1 MNSKDWTRKRQKLPF
16 IVTKDIMRGS
26 VVIVL
31 LGLLLSSESF
41 RTNSLGRWKQ
51 AVANLY
57 AENEPVQSTTS
68 KTTKTIKSKVGK
80 KKEKEPEITDMVMYN
95 KYDNIAPWKLSDSF
109 NSTTLKF
116 MFEIQDQVNSG
127 WAKIEQTFA
136 SWVVIVTSKV
146 ERDIKTT
153 FRTGEVISR
162 TVTKST
168 EQVLSSVME
177 VSRPVLMLPS
187 AIQQLNDNDDAW
199 NLIKAG
205 VNPLEQG
212 KLLGNLGATSTK
224 QRAALP
230 KPRAPSAL
238 SADSL
243 YRSVR
248 LLPNKLTYDYNR
260 RKTAKALETGMGLPT
275 NRLLGD
281 GESLGLDQSPID
293 SDPNRA
299 LKPGARSRKIRPG
312 EDENDRD
319 DDGDED
325 EAEEEEDL
333 SVASL
338 LYPLESL
345 LPSRDVS
352 LDQVT
357 Y

>member
-1 MNSKDWTRKRQKLPF
+1 MKSI
-16 IVTKDIMRGS
+16 IV
-26 VVIVL
+26 VVTL

-41 RTNSLGRWKQ
+41 RTNSNGRWKQ
-51 AVANLY
+51 AVTNLH
-57 AENEPVQSTTS
+57 AENEPIQSTTS
-68 KTTKTIKSKVGK
+68 KTTTKTIKSKVGK
-80 KKEKEPEITDMVMYN
+80 KKEKVPEITDMVMFN

-177 VSRPVLMLPS
+177 ASRPVLMLPS

-230 KPRAPSAL
+230 KTRAPSVLAV
-238 SADSL
+238 DSL

-260 RKTAKALETGMGLPT
+260 RKTAKALESGMGAPT

-281 GESLGLDQSPID
+281 GDGGSPSAPSLDQSPID
-293 SDPNRA
+293 TDSKRT
-299 LKPGARSRKIRPG
+299 LKPAGRGRKVRSYG
-312 EDENDRD
+312 EDEN
-319 DDGDED
+319 E
-325 EAEEEEDL
+325 EEEEEEDDEEDL
-333 SVASL
+333 F
-338 LYPLESL
+338 PLESL
-345 LPSRDVS
+345 LPPRDAS
-352 LDQVT
+352 IDQVT
-357 Y
+357 DSLTDSSLTD

>member
-1 MNSKDWTRKRQKLPF
+1 
-16 IVTKDIMRGS
+16 MRNIS
-26 VVIVL
+26 VIIAL
-31 LGLLLSSESF
+31 LGLLLSSESY
-41 RTNSLGRWKQ
+41 RPSSHGRWRQ
-51 AVANLY
+51 AVTNLY
-57 AENEPVQSTTS
+57 AENEPIPPATS
-68 KTTKTIKSKVGK
+68 KTTTKTIKSKVGK
-80 KKEKEPEITDMVMYN
+80 KKVKEPEISDMVMYN

-116 MFEIQDQVNSG
+116 MFDIQDRVNSG
-127 WAKIEQTFA
+127 WAKVEQTFA

-153 FRTGEVISR
+153 FRTGEVITR
-162 TVTKST
+162 TVSKRT

-187 AIQQLNDNDDAW
+187 AIQQLNENDDAW

-230 KPRAPSAL
+230 KSRAQPVL

-260 RKTAKALETGMGLPT
+260 RKTAKALETGMGPPT
-275 NRLLGD
+275 NRLLSD
-281 GESLGLDQSPID
+281 GESSTLDQQSID
-293 SDPNRA
+293 DNENTRA
-299 LKPGARSRKIRPG
+299 LKPAGRSRKIRAYG
-312 EDENDRD
+312 EDEK
-319 DDGDED
+319 DEED
-325 EAEEEEDL
+325 VEEEEEEEDL
-333 SVASL
+333 SSETSL
-338 LYPLESL
+338 LFPMESF
-345 LPSRDVS
+345 LPTRDATV
-352 LDQVT
+352 DQVAD
-357 Y
+357 